1 MSRYLSD
8 LQKGSFLLTSDHP
21 EQYYEQ
27 VSEALKQG
35 FSDLEKENVDASF
48 IIKDTFFT
56 ARNIDIIQKWL
67 IKEVKRKTNVI
78 IPYQNIEHIMA
89 VMNPI
94 YETYGQNLPFNLKE
108 QIYELDTKVVETMV
122 PYVVSELQS
131 RVNYLDMIQTAN
143 YIANPLFVGSRG
155 QRTLPSTL

>member
-1 MSRYLSD
+1 MSRFLSD
-8 LQKGSFLLTSDHP
+8 IQKGSFLFTSDHP

-35 FSDLEKENVDASF
+35 FSELEKENVDASF

-67 IKEVKRKTNVI
+67 IKEVKKKTNI
-78 IPYQNIEHIMA
+78 LIPYQKIEHIMA

>member
-35 FSDLEKENVDASF
+35 FSELEKENVDASF

-67 IKEVKRKTNVI
+67 IKEVKKKTNI
-78 IPYQNIEHIMA
+78 LIPYQKIEHIMA

-122 PYVVSELQS
+122 PYVISELQS
-131 RVNYLDMIQTAN
+131 RVNYLDTIQNAN